1 MKAGWQTKKL
11 GEICLIQPPKS
22 EARKNL
28 NGSDLVSFVPME
40 SMGIGQKYFDA
51 SKVRAFEEIAGSYT
65 YFANGD
71 VLLAKIT
78 PCFENGKLGIA
89 RNLKN
94 GVGFGSS
101 EYIVFRGAET
111 LHNQFLYYF
120 LSRETFREEG
130 AKRMAGAVGHKRVAK
145 DFIENSIIPLPPLPE
160 QQRIVAILDEAF
172 AGIATATANAKKN
185 LNNARELFASYLQFV
200 FMQTDDGWIEDK
212 LVLLTTKIGSGATPL
227 GGEKAY
233 KDKGISL
240 IRSLNVY
247 DMGFRYGKLAFIDET
262 QAEKLSNVELLPRD
276 VLLNITGAS
285 VARCCVVPENV
296 LPARVN
302 QHVSIIRPIADKLDA
317 EFLYY
322 ALISKPYKDK
332 LLQTGEV
339 GGSTRQAITKAQL
352 QEFKIAHPKSLQE
365 QKVVVAKLYELSA
378 ETKKLEAIYQQK
390 LGALDA
396 LKKFL
401 LNQAFAGEL

>member
-1 MKAGWQTKKL
+1 MKAGWQTKKV

-130 AKRMAGAVGHKRVAK
+130 AKWMTGAVGHKRVAK
-145 DFIENSIIPLPPLPE
+145 DFIENTIIPLPPLPE

-172 AGIATATANAKKN
+172 EGIATATANAKKN
-185 LNNARELFASYLQFV
+185 LNNARELFESHLHQFSLTSVTSGKRKDLMRFV
-200 FMQTDDGWIEDK
+200 FFKE
-212 LVLLTTKIGSGATPL
+212 VLICQLIL
-227 GGEKAY
+227 GMK
-233 KDKGISL
+233 
-240 IRSLNVY
+240 
-247 DMGFRYGKLAFIDET
+247 ET
-262 QAEKLSNVELLPRD
+262 
-276 VLLNITGAS
+276 I
-285 VARCCVVPENV
+285 
-296 LPARVN
+296 
-302 QHVSIIRPIADKLDA
+302 H
-317 EFLYY
+317 
-322 ALISKPYKDK
+322 
-332 LLQTGEV
+332 
-339 GGSTRQAITKAQL
+339 
-352 QEFKIAHPKSLQE
+352 
-365 QKVVVAKLYELSA
+365 
-378 ETKKLEAIYQQK
+378 
-390 LGALDA
+390 
-396 LKKFL
+396 
-401 LNQAFAGEL
+401 